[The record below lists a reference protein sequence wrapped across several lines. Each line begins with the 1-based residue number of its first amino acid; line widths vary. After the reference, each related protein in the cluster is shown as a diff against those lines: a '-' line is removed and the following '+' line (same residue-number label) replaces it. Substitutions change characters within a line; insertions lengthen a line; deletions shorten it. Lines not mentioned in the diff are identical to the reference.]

1 MEYDTIISKSELT
14 MGDTSLLLS
23 VHIMCK
29 EDIAQVHEI
38 DHEAF
43 PTLWPPANYQHELQN
58 RLAHYIVAHNDEET
72 VGDPEV
78 ETSPEIYRP
87 GLLSKVRQLFNRNR
101 FFGRELPLSSK
112 QYIVGFTGFWI
123 MAEEAHITNI
133 AVRKLYRCQGI
144 GELLLISIIDLATEL
159 NAQLITLE
167 VRASNTAAQSLYY
180 KYGFTQVGLRRGY
193 YADNRED
200 GILMSTE
207 DIYSAS
213 FKVRLQQ
220 LKQAHSRKWEIA
232 SYQIAR

>member
-1 MEYDTIISKSELT
+1 MEYATIILKSELT
-14 MGDTSLLLS
+14 IGGTSLLLS
-23 VHIMCK
+23 VHLMCK
-29 EDIAQVHEI
+29 EDIAQVNEI
-38 DHEAF
+38 DREAF

-78 ETSPEIYRP
+78 ETSPEIHRP